1 MQHSATRRFTLS
13 PLAHAPAP
21 ALTPAAPTPAAPTPA
36 MCAAVA
42 RARERGREEET
53 QILRISTWGFSY
65 HRDKNH
71 HGISNISGGA
81 SACPFETRVRDCRTE
96 NEHRGELRTV
106 TKFSGWIG
114 CWLAAA
120 TLRIASVRNIIAS
133 SGGWVGDGGAM
144 LV

>member
-1 MQHSATRRFTLS
+1 V
-13 PLAHAPAP
+13 
-21 ALTPAAPTPAAPTPA
+21 
-36 MCAAVA
+36 CVCA
-42 RARERGREEET
+42 RARACVRACVRVCVCVCGCVGVWVCVCQKRKRKEKKR
-53 QILRISTWGFSY
+53 LRFSGS
-65 HRDKNH
+65 R
-71 HGISNISGGA
+71 HGVSVTTEIKIITASQVYGGA

-133 SGGWVGDGGAM
+133 SGGWVCDGGSM